1 MSMQPISY
9 LSRLAEGGGNR
20 RFLTPPRVLFRPVL
34 PANPGL
40 SEIESVI
47 GSSQPPTI
55 TPTADRTV
63 SRKSSQT
70 ASITVQ
76 DSSASALP
84 TMFNV
89 IQVKQSLHHAMD
101 TESAIMRP
109 TRFIGPQ
116 PRRTNVLNLEPAPV
130 ATGIINEVNRPSTR
144 PARNSAPDSIIDK
157 TLDAEQA
164 RIVHSRP
171 VVPRR
176 EPQRQATTVIE
187 EWGRTAASIQEDA
200 RKKQK
205 PSMSSGNETDHSHRI
220 FLTPLVPVT
229 SERSAHRAEKR
240 EKSGSGS
247 SPAIHIG
254 TLEVRVN
261 PVAIPQRIISRNAS
275 APRPVAPL
283 AQGFRSFGLAQG

>member
-40 SEIESVI
+40 SEIESV
-47 GSSQPPTI
+47 GSSQPPTT
-55 TPTADRTV
+55 TPTADRPG
-63 SRKSSQT
+63 SMKSSQT
-70 ASITVQ
+70 ASTKVQ

-84 TMFNV
+84 AVFSTTPQLLMAQIPAQVPQLHDETPNV
-89 IQVKQSLHHAMD
+89 IQVKQSLHHATD

-164 RIVHSRP
+164 RKLL
-171 VVPRR
+171 
-176 EPQRQATTVIE
+176 RQD
-187 EWGRTAASIQEDA
+187 RT
-200 RKKQK
+200 
-205 PSMSSGNETDHSHRI
+205 P
-220 FLTPLVPVT
+220 
-229 SERSAHRAEKR
+229 
-240 EKSGSGS
+240 
-247 SPAIHIG
+247 IG
-254 TLEVRVN
+254 
-261 PVAIPQRIISRNAS
+261 AS
-275 APRPVAPL
+275 A
-283 AQGFRSFGLAQG
+283 